1 LGGEHDHLGLGVD
14 LAQPL
19 EQLDSIHLGEGDVQ
33 DRHVEVLLLGPAE
46 RLDGRCGLLD
56 VMPAAQEPAR
66 DHPPE
71 VIIVVNGQ
79 DAEAVVIC
87 HGMGLDWLLIVPD
100 LGYAFG
106 PARMGMRLVIGR
118 SMNIGP
124 P

>member
-1 LGGEHDHLGLGVD
+1 MSC
-14 LAQPL
+14 P
-19 EQLDSIHLGEGDVQ
+19 
-33 DRHVEVLLLGPAE
+33 R
-46 RLDGRCGLLD
+46 RKKR
-56 VMPAAQEPAR
+56 R

-71 VIIVVNGQ
+71 VIVVVNGQ
-79 DAEAVVIC
+79 DAEAVLIC

-118 SMNIGP
+118 SMKIGP